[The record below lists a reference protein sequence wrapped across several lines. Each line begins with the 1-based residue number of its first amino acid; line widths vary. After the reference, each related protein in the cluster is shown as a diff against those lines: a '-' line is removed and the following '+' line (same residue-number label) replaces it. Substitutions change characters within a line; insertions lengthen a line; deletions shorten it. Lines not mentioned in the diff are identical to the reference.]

1 MESDSLTAVLAAPTD
16 DDLAALIPGTYAAS
30 APSRGL
36 MAWLEHL
43 ADWERRRRIAVELQP
58 MPPEAAIDESEAD
71 DALATAIVLRDTF
84 AEDPDV
90 HALLAAVVDALA
102 GTETRQ

>member
-1 MESDSLTAVLAAPTD
+1 MIQKTLAALSGN
-16 DDLAALIPGTYAAS
+16 DLAAIAAAS
-30 APSRGL
+30 YAEGAPSPGL

-43 ADWERRRRIAVELQP
+43 ADWERHRRIAVELP
-58 MPPEAAIDESEAD
+58 LMPPEAAIDPSEAD
-71 DALATAIVLRDTF
+71 EAVATAIVLRDTF
-84 AEDPDV
+84 VGAPDI